1 MTTEAIAQR
10 LVELARQRDYIRA
23 QEELFSGDAMSIEPH
38 ETSYFEKETRGLD
51 AIHEKTRKF
60 DEMLEE
66 VHGIEVSQPVIA
78 PNSFACSMQ
87 LDVTLKGQGRM
98 SMSELCVY
106 QVKDGK
112 IVSEQFFM

>member
-10 LVELARQRDYIRA
+10 LVELTRQRDYIRA
-23 QEELFSGDAMSIEPH
+23 QEELFAGDAVSIEPH
-38 ETSYFEKETRGLD
+38 DTNYFEKETRGLD
-51 AIHEKTRKF
+51 AIHGKTRKF

-66 VHGIEVSQPVIA
+66 VHSVEVSQPVIA
-78 PNSFACSMQ
+78 PNSFACTLQ
-87 LDVTLKGQGRM
+87 LDVTMKGQGRM

-112 IVSEQFFM
+112 IISEQFFM